1 MLLRTLDCKNAIEKI
16 KIIKCFIYNQK
27 HVQNKILL
35 NQATHNLLGK
45 IVKFCFLEQHTVT
58 P

>member
-16 KIIKCFIYNQK
+16 KIKCFIYNQK
-27 HVQNKILL
+27 YVQNKLL
-35 NQATHNLLGK
+35 LIQATHNLLGK
-45 IVKFCFLEQHTVT
+45 ILKVSFLEQHTVT